1 MWLLTASKCALVAI
15 ESRVFLTT
23 PSDQPFYTLYSPNA
37 TDLLDGDLE
46 ASADR
51 LLSVIASL
59 GVRPYVRYYCPPG
72 SATSPAKAMASR
84 LQLKLDDYFA
94 HERRKAENYMKN
106 QAPDLQTS
114 TVIVLDRSVD
124 VFAPLIHEFTYQAM
138 VHDLIDL
145 ESGDKYVY
153 NTQAANGEVQRV
165 EAELAEAIDPLW
177 TKLRHQH
184 ISVVSQTLVE
194 RLGRLVS
201 ENVGIK
207 AITSISKQP
216 KLCELRAALSELPE
230 FKRLQSSYALHSDLA
245 CKCLQVSKKRGL
257 TLLSDFEMASICD
270 VYIDTSEIVARST
283 SNSHENDEESLL
295 EPRLIAMLDDKTL
308 EIRLLFLYLV
318 HVNGGIASDRRRLE
332 EVPQCLTDNDKRAA
346 ENEADVQPS
355 SQTRYMWKG
364 VDSYEQNEL
373 GLRFAPAVK
382 SIVSEHIAGTL
393 SMDMF
398 PWAQEAP
405 PEGIP
410 KHILDTNA
418 TSLR

>member
-1 MWLLTASKCALVAI
+1 MQLGIISAIGQTAGAGPNQWRVVVVDRPSLKIISTVLKMPAILEQNVLAVQLVTKNRQPYPDVDAVYVLVPSAESIAHVVNDFTATLDPPQRSKYAHAHLFFTGALSDDLFSQLSASAAAPFIKGIAELYI
-15 ESRVFLTT
+15 EYNLFLTT

-184 ISVVSQTLVE
+184 ISVVSQTLIE

-207 AITSISKQP
+207 AITS
-216 KLCELRAALSELPE
+216 
-230 FKRLQSSYALHSDLA
+230 
-245 CKCLQVSKKRGL
+245 
-257 TLLSDFEMASICD
+257 M
-270 VYIDTSEIVARST
+270 
-283 SNSHENDEESLL
+283 
-295 EPRLIAMLDDKTL
+295 
-308 EIRLLFLYLV
+308 
-318 HVNGGIASDRRRLE
+318 
-332 EVPQCLTDNDKRAA
+332 
-346 ENEADVQPS
+346 
-355 SQTRYMWKG
+355 
-364 VDSYEQNEL
+364 
-373 GLRFAPAVK
+373 
-382 SIVSEHIAGTL
+382 
-393 SMDMF
+393 
-398 PWAQEAP
+398 
-405 PEGIP
+405 
-410 KHILDTNA
+410 
-418 TSLR
+418 